1 MKRKEIFLIVVLIIF
16 GLLYQLYK
24 TGEEEIFEGCSTD
37 SKYLLD
43 KNHPHEFTGI
53 KSTFENIR
61 TLDIENLAGSIKI
74 RPTLESKVV
83 VKWIKIIYHKSRERA
98 VGFQERIEIRPNV
111 TDGHLKFDVVSQDKF
126 PYRRARIFFDV
137 LIPGGVQLK
146 LINRYGDI
154 EVESSDGK
162 VDIDNKY
169 GDILAKD
176 IKAGMHIRHGYG
188 RVTLQNM
195 MGPVD
200 MESRY
205 STVKISDAQS
215 LEIEGRHTRMQ
226 LIGIKQDI
234 NLKNSHDSIEL
245 RDVKGNVTLNA
256 RHCRIK
262 LLNIDAGTL
271 VVNNTYNQVSIENLW
286 AREADISVSHGDLN
300 LRFFEVEDRIN
311 IRNKYSRILLDYS
324 KTQKPRFNISLI
336 HGKIINDTALELNV
350 LSSKYKHLFTSQE
363 GKPEIIINNK
373 YGDVKLI
380 NSEIKPVE

>member
-1 MKRKEIFLIVVLIIF
+1 
-16 GLLYQLYK
+16 
-24 TGEEEIFEGCSTD
+24 
-37 SKYLLD
+37 
-43 KNHPHEFTGI
+43 
-53 KSTFENIR
+53 
-61 TLDIENLAGSIKI
+61 
-74 RPTLESKVV
+74 
-83 VKWIKIIYHKSRERA
+83 
-98 VGFQERIEIRPNV
+98 
-111 TDGHLKFDVVSQDKF
+111 
-126 PYRRARIFFDV
+126 
-137 LIPGGVQLK
+137 
-146 LINRYGDI
+146 
-154 EVESSDGK
+154 
-162 VDIDNKY
+162 
-169 GDILAKD
+169 
-176 IKAGMHIRHGYG
+176 
-188 RVTLQNM
+188 M

-245 RDVKGNVTLNA
+245 RDVKGNVRLNA

-286 AREADISVSHGDLN
+286 AREVDISVSHGNLN

-311 IRNKYSRILLDYS
+311 IRNKHSRILLDYS

-336 HGKIINDTALELNV
+336 YGKIINDTPLQLNV
-350 LSSKYKHLFTSQE
+350 VSSKYKHLFTSQE

-373 YGDVKLI
+373 YGDVKLR
-380 NSEIKPVE
+380 NSEINPTE